1 MNRKLFTFQVKRSP
15 SLRSEHSSVS
25 ESRQVRFNQ
34 DVSVKRIPKKVV
46 KTKSLPLEAKDEF
59 SGKCQQFT
67 NLPPPASEQEI
78 ASEAEAI
85 LRYHHHQH
93 CLCKCVNSQFFGFQA
108 FGGDPVL
115 CVCLPHRPGQLAAQV
130 SPMSS
135 ESDLRHFLSMC

>member
-85 LRYHHHQH
+85 LRYNHHQQRNFILIFFVSRH
-93 CLCKCVNSQFFGFQA
+93 LEEIQCSVSASPSARASSPPRSVQCPVSQ
-108 FGGDPVL
+108 L
-115 CVCLPHRPGQLAAQV
+115 
-130 SPMSS
+130 
-135 ESDLRHFLSMC
+135 

>member
-85 LRYHHHQH
+85 LRYHHQL
-93 CLCKCVNSQFFGFQA
+93 CLSHFILKFFPSRHLEEIQCSVSASPTARASSPPRSVQCPVSQI
-108 FGGDPVL
+108 
-115 CVCLPHRPGQLAAQV
+115 
-130 SPMSS
+130 
-135 ESDLRHFLSMC
+135 

>member
-85 LRYHHHQH
+85 LRYYHHQL
-93 CLCKCVNSQFFGFQA
+93 CLCKFSTFWF
-108 FGGDPVL
+108 
-115 CVCLPHRPGQLAAQV
+115 PG
-130 SPMSS
+130 
-135 ESDLRHFLSMC
+135 E

>member
-85 LRYHHHQH
+85 LRYNHHQQRNFI
-93 CLCKCVNSQFFGFQA
+93 LIFFCFQA

-115 CVCLPHRPGQLAAQV
+115 RLCLPQRQGQLAPQV
-130 SPMSS
+130 SPVSQ
-135 ESDLRHFLSMC
+135 L

>member
-85 LRYHHHQH
+85 LRYNHPSSTMSFYSHILVSRHLEEIQ
-93 CLCKCVNSQFFGFQA
+93 CSVSASPSARASSPPRSVQCPVSQ
-108 FGGDPVL
+108 L
-115 CVCLPHRPGQLAAQV
+115 
-130 SPMSS
+130 
-135 ESDLRHFLSMC
+135 

>member
-15 SLRSEHSSVS
+15 SLRSERSSVS

-59 SGKCQQFT
+59 SGKCDQFT

-78 ASEAEAI
+78 ASEAETI
-85 LRYHHHQH
+85 LR
-93 CLCKCVNSQFFGFQA
+93 LLSTKCKFS
-108 FGGDPVL
+108 L
-115 CVCLPHRPGQLAAQV
+115 
-130 SPMSS
+130 
-135 ESDLRHFLSMC
+135 

>member
-34 DVSVKRIPKKVV
+34 DVSVKRIPKKVT
-46 KTKSLPLEAKDEF
+46 KTKSLPADPQDEF

-85 LRYHHHQH
+85 LRYYHHQL
-93 CLCKCVNSQFFGFQA
+93 CLSHFILILWVSRHLEEIQCSVSA
-108 FGGDPVL
+108 SPTARASS
-115 CVCLPHRPGQLAAQV
+115 PHRSVQ
-130 SPMSS
+130 
-135 ESDLRHFLSMC
+135 

>member
-15 SLRSEHSSVS
+15 SLRSEQSSVS

-59 SGKCQQFT
+59 SGKCQQFS

-78 ASEAEAI
+78 AGEAEAI
-85 LRYHHHQH
+85 LR
-93 CLCKCVNSQFFGFQA
+93 
-108 FGGDPVL
+108 
-115 CVCLPHRPGQLAAQV
+115 
-130 SPMSS
+130 
-135 ESDLRHFLSMC
+135 